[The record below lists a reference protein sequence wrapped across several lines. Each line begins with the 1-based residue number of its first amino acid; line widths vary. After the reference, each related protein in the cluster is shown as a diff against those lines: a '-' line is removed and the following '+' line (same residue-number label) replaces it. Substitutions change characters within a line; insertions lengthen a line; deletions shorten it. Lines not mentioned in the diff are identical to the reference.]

1 MRDLHEFLKKVDIT
15 PKHISLYEQAFTHPS
30 YNSDANTKHHD
41 YERLEFL
48 GDGVIDF
55 IIAELSFVSRPELEQ
70 GNLTKMRAALVSTNG
85 LSEIARSLEIDK
97 YIRLGNSFTGDIA
110 QASRILE
117 DVFEAFIGALYL
129 DQGFVNTKNVLVNL
143 FINKVKTFDVESLN
157 DYKSKLQEEVQAEHR
172 ESVSYEVIS
181 ETGPA
186 HDKHFV
192 VKVSFDGIELGRGEG
207 STKKAAEQLAAKAAL
222 EKEARK

>member
-1 MRDLHEFLKKVDIT
+1 MRDLHEFLKKVNIT

-85 LSEIARSLEIDK
+85 LSEIARTLEIDK

>member
-1 MRDLHEFLKKVDIT
+1 MRDLHEFLKKVNIT

-97 YIRLGNSFTGDIA
+97 YIRLGNSFTGDIS

>member
-1 MRDLHEFLKKVDIT
+1 MRDLHEFLKKVNIE

>member
-1 MRDLHEFLKKVDIT
+1 MRDLHEFLKKVNIT